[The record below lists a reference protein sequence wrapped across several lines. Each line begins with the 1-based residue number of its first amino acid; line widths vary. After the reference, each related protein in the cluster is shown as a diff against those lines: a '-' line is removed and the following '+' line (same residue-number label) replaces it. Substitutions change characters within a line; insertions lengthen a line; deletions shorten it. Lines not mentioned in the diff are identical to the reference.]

1 MHKPKTPNQFPS
13 CCPETSVGKGSRQN
27 SSIIQIV
34 KNITKKVIVKREQTN
49 LLDDSRR
56 RVNQSPIT
64 NHQSPK
70 KMFDKIITYSVRNK
84 FVIGILVLALI
95 GWGSYSLTQLP
106 IDAVPDITNNQV
118 QVITNSPNLTAPEIE
133 KFITVPVELALQ
145 NLPNVVELR
154 SISRFGFSMVT
165 VVFEDDMGTY
175 LPRELVAQQLKMAE
189 TEIPDGLGT
198 PEMTPISSG
207 LGEVYQYALFV
218 KEGFEEKYDAMKL
231 REIQDWIVK
240 RQLSGIKGVI
250 EVNSFGGKLKQ
261 YEVTINPSQ
270 LKAMNVTMTEVF
282 DALENSNEN
291 TGGAYIE
298 KDPNAYFIRSEG
310 LVENP
315 ADIEK
320 IVVKNQGET
329 PILIRD
335 VAKVKLGFAPRF
347 GALTRNGDG
356 EVVGGIVMMLKGEN
370 ASQVMERVEERVQQV
385 RKSLPEGVEI
395 QPYLVRSKLIN
406 NAIHTVEKNLLEGGL
421 IVIFIL
427 VLLLGNWRAG
437 LIVASVIPLAM
448 LFAVSLMNIFGVTAN
463 LMSLGAIDFGLIVDG
478 AVIIV
483 EAIVYRLSLRQANN
497 ETNSG
502 LTQEEMDETVTD
514 ASVKIRSSAAFGEI
528 IILIVYLPILALSGI
543 EGKTFAPMAQTVS
556 FAILGALIL
565 SLTYVPMMS
574 ALFLSKKNTAH
585 GNTLSDKIIGF
596 LQRFYTPILNKALQF
611 KTIILAGTILLFGV
625 SLWKFTTLGG
635 EFIPTLEEGD
645 LALHQILPP
654 GSSLEKSVEVS
665 GKLQDILM
673 ENFPEVEQVVTKI
686 GTAEIPTD
694 LMSMETGDIMVILK
708 PKAEWTSAKTREEL
722 VQKMEKKMNELPGI
736 SYEFTQPIQMRFNEL
751 MTGSRADIAVKIYG
765 DDLNLL
771 FQNGKKIERLV
782 ENLEGVSSVTVDQIV
797 GMPQIIVRYDY
808 SKLAQYGLQVK
819 TVNTIVRTAFAGEK
833 AGVIY
838 EGERRFDL
846 VVRLPEAMR
855 KDIENVR
862 NLLIPLSNGQ
872 SVPLSQ
878 IAAVNL
884 EKALMQISR
893 DNTKRKITVGVNV
906 LDRDVTSLVNEIQAV
921 LDKNLELPPGYFIT
935 YGGQF
940 ENFQNATKRLT
951 IAVPV
956 ALLLIFALLY
966 LTFNSLKQ
974 ATLIFTAI
982 PLAAIG
988 GIWALVF
995 RGMPFSISAGIG
1007 FIALFGVAVLNG
1019 IVLIGYFNQL
1029 KEEGFTDVRKR
1040 ILFGTQVRLRP
1051 VIMTA
1056 LVASLGFLPM
1066 ALSMSGGAEVQRPL
1080 ATVVIGGLITATLL
1094 TLVVLPILY
1103 EWIEKEGKPQKIQ

>member
-1 MHKPKTPNQFPS
+1 
-13 CCPETSVGKGSRQN
+13 
-27 SSIIQIV
+27 
-34 KNITKKVIVKREQTN
+34 
-49 LLDDSRR
+49 
-56 RVNQSPIT
+56 
-64 NHQSPK
+64 
-70 KMFDKIITYSVRNK
+70 MFDNIITYSVRNK

-145 NLPNVVELR
+145 NLPSVVELR

-175 LPRELVAQQLKMAE
+175 LPRELVAQQLKVAE
-189 TEIPDGLGT
+189 TEIPAGLGT
-198 PEMTPISSG
+198 PEMTPISTG
-207 LGEVYQYALFV
+207 LGEVYQYTLSV
-218 KEGFEEKYDAMKL
+218 KEGYEDEYDAMKL

-261 YEVTINPSQ
+261 YEVTVNPSQ
-270 LKAMNVTMTEVF
+270 LKAMNVTITEVF
-282 DALENSNEN
+282 DALESSNEN
-291 TGGAYIE
+291 TGGSYIE

-310 LVENP
+310 LAETA

-320 IVVKNQGET
+320 IVVKNQQGT
-329 PILIRD
+329 PVLIRD

-370 ASQVMERVEERVQQV
+370 AAQVMERVEERVEQV
-385 RKSLPEGVEI
+385 KKSLPEGVQI
-395 QPYLVRSKLIN
+395 QPYLVRSKLVD

-448 LFAVSLMNIFGVTAN
+448 LFAISLMNVFGVSAN

-483 EAIVYRLSLRQANN
+483 EAIVYRLAVRQEQAT
-497 ETNSG
+497 TNAP
-502 LTQEEMDETVTD
+502 LTQAEMDETVTD

-556 FAILGALIL
+556 FAIFGALIL

-574 ALFLSKKNTAH
+574 ALFLSKKNMGH
-585 GNTLSDKIIGF
+585 GNSFSDKIIKL
-596 LQRFYTPILNKALQF
+596 LQRLYTPILNKALQL
-611 KTIILAGTILLFGV
+611 KTTILAITILLFGV

-665 GKLQDILM
+665 GKLQNILM
-673 ENFPEVEQVVTKI
+673 DNFPEIEQVVTKI

-708 PKAEWTSAKTREEL
+708 PKSEWTSAKTREEL
-722 VQKMEKKMNELPGI
+722 MQKMEQKMNELPGI

-808 SKLAQYGLQVK
+808 SKLAEYGLQVR

-846 VVRLPEAMR
+846 VVRLPEEAR
-855 KDIENVR
+855 KDIEDVR
-862 NLLIPLSNGQ
+862 NLLIPLANGQ
-872 SVPLSQ
+872 TIPLTQ
-878 IAAVNL
+878 IAEVNL

-906 LDRDVTSLVNEIQAV
+906 LDRDVTSLVKEIQQV
-921 LDKNLELPPGYFIT
+921 LDEQLELPAGYFIT

-982 PLAAIG
+982 PLASIG
-988 GIWALVF
+988 GVWALVL

-1029 KEEGFTDVRKR
+1029 KQEGVINVRKR
-1040 ILFGTQVRLRP
+1040 VLFGTQVRLRP

-1066 ALSMSGGAEVQRPL
+1066 AISMSGGAEVQRPL
-1080 ATVVIGGLITATLL
+1080 ATVVIGGLLTATLL

-1103 EWIEKEGKPQKIQ
+1103 EWIEKD

>member
-1 MHKPKTPNQFPS
+1 
-13 CCPETSVGKGSRQN
+13 
-27 SSIIQIV
+27 
-34 KNITKKVIVKREQTN
+34 
-49 LLDDSRR
+49 
-56 RVNQSPIT
+56 
-64 NHQSPK
+64 
-70 KMFDKIITYSVRNK
+70 MFDKIITYSVRNK
-84 FVIGILVLALI
+84 FVIGMLVLALI

-106 IDAVPDITNNQV
+106 IDAIPDVTNNQV
-118 QVITNSPNLTAPEIE
+118 QVITNSPNLTAQEIE

-207 LGEVYQYALFV
+207 LGEVYQYTLFV
-218 KEGFEEKYDAMKL
+218 KEGFEDKYDAMKL

-240 RQLSGIKGVI
+240 RQLSGIKGVV

-291 TGGAYIE
+291 TGGSYIE

-320 IVVKNQGET
+320 IVVKNQDGT

-370 ASQVMERVEERVQQV
+370 ASQVMERVEERIQQV
-385 RKSLPEGVEI
+385 RKSLPEGVQIE
-395 QPYLVRSKLIN
+395 PYLVRSKLIN

-448 LFAVSLMNIFGVTAN
+448 LFAVSLMNVFGVTAN

-483 EAIVYRLSLRQANN
+483 EAIVYRLSLRQANGQ
-497 ETNSG
+497 TNTA
-502 LTQEEMDETVTD
+502 LTQDEMDETVTD

-585 GNTLSDKIIGF
+585 GNTFSDKIIGF
-596 LQRFYTPILNKALQF
+596 LQWFYTPILNKALQF
-611 KTIILAGTILLFGV
+611 KTIILTVTLLLFGV

-708 PKAEWTSAKTREEL
+708 PKSEWTSASTREEL
-722 VQKMEKKMNELPGI
+722 VQQMEKKMNELPGI

-771 FQNGKKIERLV
+771 FQNGKKTEQLIS
-782 ENLEGVSSVTVDQIV
+782 NLEGVTSVTVDQIV

-819 TVNTIVRTAFAGEK
+819 PVNTIVRTAFAGEK

-838 EGERRFDL
+838 EGDRRFDL
-846 VVRLPEAMR
+846 VVRMPEEMR
-855 KDIENVR
+855 KSIEDVQG
-862 NLLIPLSNGQ
+862 LLIPLSNGQ
-872 SVPLSQ
+872 SIPLSQ
-878 IAAVNL
+878 IAEVNL
-884 EKALMQISR
+884 EKAPMQISR

-906 LDRDVTSLVNEIQAV
+906 LDRDVTSLVKEIQSV
-921 LDKNLELPPGYFIT
+921 LDEKLDLPPGYYVT

-951 IAVPV
+951 VAVPV

-988 GIWALVF
+988 GVWALVF

-1029 KEEGFTDVRKR
+1029 KKEGISDVRER
-1040 ILFGTQVRLRP
+1040 IIKGTKVRLRP

-1103 EWIEKEGKPQKIQ
+1103 EWIEKD

>member
-1 MHKPKTPNQFPS
+1 
-13 CCPETSVGKGSRQN
+13 
-27 SSIIQIV
+27 
-34 KNITKKVIVKREQTN
+34 
-49 LLDDSRR
+49 
-56 RVNQSPIT
+56 
-64 NHQSPK
+64 
-70 KMFDKIITYSVRNK
+70 MFDKIIAYSVQHK
-84 FVIGILVLALI
+84 FVIGIMILALI

-118 QVITNSPNLTAPEIE
+118 QIVTNSPNLTAQEIE
-133 KFITVPVELALQ
+133 KFITSPVELSLQ
-145 NLPNVVELR
+145 NLPNIVELR
-154 SISRFGFSMVT
+154 SISRFGFSLIT

-175 LPRELVAQQLKMAE
+175 LPRELIAQQLKKAE
-189 TEIPDGLGT
+189 TEIPQGLGT

-207 LGEVYQYALFV
+207 LGEVYQYTLSV
-218 KEGFEEKYDAMKL
+218 KKGYEDQYDAMKL
-231 REIQDWIVK
+231 REIQDWVVK

-261 YEVTINPSQ
+261 YEVTVEPSQ
-270 LKAMNVTMTEVF
+270 LKAMDITITEIF

-298 KDPNAYFIRSEG
+298 KDPNAYFIRAEG
-310 LVENP
+310 LAETP
-315 ADIEK
+315 EDIEK
-320 IVVKNQGET
+320 IVVKNKNGT

-335 VAKVKLGFAPRF
+335 VAKVQLGFAPRF
-347 GALTRNGDG
+347 GALSRNGDG
-356 EVVGGIVMMLKGEN
+356 EVVGGIVMMFKGEN
-370 ASQVMERVEERVQQV
+370 AAQVMSRVEDRMVQV
-385 RKSLPEGVEI
+385 KKSLPEGVEI
-395 QPYLVRSKLIN
+395 MPYLVRSKLIN
-406 NAIHTVEKNLLEGGL
+406 NAISTVEKNLLEGGL

-448 LFAVSLMNIFGVTAN
+448 LFAVSMMNVFGVTAN

-483 EAIVYRLSLRQANN
+483 EAIVYRLSLRQAD
-497 ETNSG
+497 TT
-502 LTQEEMDETVTD
+502 LTQAEMDETVTD
-514 ASVKIRSSAAFGEI
+514 ASMKIRSSAAFGEI

-543 EGKTFAPMAQTVS
+543 EGKTFAPMAQTVG
-556 FAILGALIL
+556 FAIFGALIL

-574 ALFLSKKNTAH
+574 ALFLSKKNIKH
-585 GNTLSDKIIGF
+585 GDTFSDKIIAF
-596 LQRFYTPILNKALQF
+596 FQRIYTPFLEFALRF
-611 KTIILAGTILLFGV
+611 KTIIVAVTIVLFAFTY
-625 SLWKFTTLGG
+625 WKFSTLGG

-665 GKLQDILM
+665 TKLQNILL
-673 ENFPEVEQVVTKI
+673 ENFPEIEQVVTKI

-708 PKAEWTSAKTREEL
+708 PKSEWTSAKNREEL
-722 VQKMEKKMNELPGI
+722 VEKIEQKMSELPGI

-751 MTGSRADIAVKIYG
+751 MTGSRADIAIQIYG
-765 DDLNLL
+765 DDLTQL
-771 FQNGKKIERLV
+771 FQNGKEVEKLI
-782 ENLEGVSSVTVDQIV
+782 ENLDGITSVTVDQLV
-797 GMPQIIVRYDY
+797 GMPQIIVRYNYD
-808 SKLAQYGLQVK
+808 KLAEYGLQIK
-819 TVNTIVRTAFAGEK
+819 NVNTIVRTAFAGEK

-838 EGERRFDL
+838 EGDRRFDL
-846 VVRLPEAMR
+846 VVRMPEHLR
-855 KDIENVR
+855 KDIDNVK
-862 NLLIPLSNGQ
+862 NLLIPLENGQ
-872 SVPLSQ
+872 TIPLTQ
-878 IAAVNL
+878 IAEVTL
-884 EKALMQISR
+884 EKAPMQIAR
-893 DNTKRKITVGVNV
+893 DNTKRKITIGANV
-906 LDRDVTSLVNEIQAV
+906 LNRDVSSLVAEIESV
-921 LDKNLELPPGYFIT
+921 LDEKLDLPPGYYIT

-940 ENFQNATKRLT
+940 ENLQNATKRLK

-966 LTFNSLKQ
+966 LTFNSFKQ
-974 ATLIFTAI
+974 AALIFTAI

-988 GIWALVF
+988 GVWALVL

-1029 KEEGFTDVRKR
+1029 KNEGITDVRRR
-1040 ILFGTQVRLRP
+1040 ILIGTNVRLRP

-1103 EWIEKEGKPQKIQ
+1103 SWIEKDGDTTEFSG

>member
-1 MHKPKTPNQFPS
+1 M
-13 CCPETSVGKGSRQN
+13 
-27 SSIIQIV
+27 
-34 KNITKKVIVKREQTN
+34 
-49 LLDDSRR
+49 
-56 RVNQSPIT
+56 
-64 NHQSPK
+64 
-70 KMFDKIITYSVRNK
+70 RNK

-106 IDAVPDITNNQV
+106 IDAVPDVTNNQV

-189 TEIPDGLGT
+189 TEIPNGLGT

-207 LGEVYQYALFV
+207 LGEVYQYTLFV
-218 KEGFEEKYDAMKL
+218 KEGFEDKYDAMTL

-320 IVVKNQGET
+320 IVVKNQGGT

-370 ASQVMERVEERVQQV
+370 AAQVMERVEERVQQV

-514 ASVKIRSSAAFGEI
+514 ASIKIRSSAAFGEI

-585 GNTLSDKIIGF
+585 GNTFSDKIIGF
-596 LQRFYTPILNKALQF
+596 LQWFYTPILKKALQF
-611 KTIILAGTILLFGV
+611 KTIILTITLLLFGV

-708 PKAEWTSAKTREEL
+708 PKAEWTSASTREEL
-722 VQKMEKKMNELPGI
+722 VQKMEQKMKDLPGI

-751 MTGSRADIAVKIYG
+751 MTGSRADIAIKIYG

-782 ENLEGVSSVTVDQIV
+782 ENLKGVSSVTVDQIV

-819 TVNTIVRTAFAGEK
+819 TVNTVVRTAFAGEK

-906 LDRDVTSLVNEIQAV
+906 LDRDVTSLVNEIQAI
-921 LDKNLELPPGYFIT
+921 LDDNLELPPGYFIT

-951 IAVPV
+951 VAVPV

-966 LTFNSLKQ
+966 LTFNSFKQ

-1029 KEEGFTDVRKR
+1029 KKEGFTDVRKR
-1040 ILFGTQVRLRP
+1040 ILFGTKVRLRP

>member
-1 MHKPKTPNQFPS
+1 
-13 CCPETSVGKGSRQN
+13 
-27 SSIIQIV
+27 
-34 KNITKKVIVKREQTN
+34 
-49 LLDDSRR
+49 
-56 RVNQSPIT
+56 
-64 NHQSPK
+64 
-70 KMFDKIITYSVRNK
+70 MFDNIITYSVRNK

-145 NLPNVVELR
+145 NLPSVVELR

-175 LPRELVAQQLKMAE
+175 LPRELVAQQLKVAE
-189 TEIPDGLGT
+189 TEIPAGLGT
-198 PEMTPISSG
+198 PEMTPISTG
-207 LGEVYQYALFV
+207 LGEVYQYTLSV
-218 KEGFEEKYDAMKL
+218 KEGYEDEYDAMKL

-261 YEVTINPSQ
+261 YEVTVNPSQ
-270 LKAMNVTMTEVF
+270 LKAMNVTITEVF

-291 TGGAYIE
+291 TGGSYIE

-310 LVENP
+310 LAETA

-320 IVVKNQGET
+320 IVVKNQQGI
-329 PILIRD
+329 PVLIRD

-370 ASQVMERVEERVQQV
+370 AAQVMERVEERVEQV
-385 RKSLPEGVEI
+385 KKSLPEGVQI
-395 QPYLVRSKLIN
+395 QPYLVRSKLVD

-448 LFAVSLMNIFGVTAN
+448 LFAISLMNVFGVSAN

-483 EAIVYRLSLRQANN
+483 EAIVYRLAVRQ
-497 ETNSG
+497 EQITTNAP
-502 LTQEEMDETVTD
+502 LTQAEMDETVTD

-556 FAILGALIL
+556 FAIFGALIL

-574 ALFLSKKNTAH
+574 ALFLSKKNMGH
-585 GNTLSDKIIGF
+585 GNSFSDKIIKL
-596 LQRFYTPILNKALQF
+596 LQRLYTPILNKALQL
-611 KTIILAGTILLFGV
+611 KTTILAITILLFGV

-665 GKLQDILM
+665 GKLQNILM
-673 ENFPEVEQVVTKI
+673 DNFPEIEQVVTKI

-708 PKAEWTSAKTREEL
+708 PKSEWTSAETREEL
-722 VQKMEKKMNELPGI
+722 MQKMEQKMNELPGI

-808 SKLAQYGLQVK
+808 SKLAEYGLQVK

-846 VVRLPEAMR
+846 VVRLPEEAR
-855 KDIENVR
+855 KDIEDVR
-862 NLLIPLSNGQ
+862 NLLIPLANGQ
-872 SVPLSQ
+872 TIPLTQ
-878 IAAVNL
+878 IAEVNL

-906 LDRDVTSLVNEIQAV
+906 LDRDVTSLVEEIQQV
-921 LDKNLELPPGYFIT
+921 LDEQLELPTGYFIT

-982 PLAAIG
+982 PLASIG
-988 GIWALVF
+988 GVWALVL

-1029 KEEGFTDVRKR
+1029 KQEGVDNVRKR
-1040 ILFGTQVRLRP
+1040 VLFGTQVRLRP

-1066 ALSMSGGAEVQRPL
+1066 AISMSGGAEVQRPL
-1080 ATVVIGGLITATLL
+1080 ATVVIGGLLTATLL

-1103 EWIEKEGKPQKIQ
+1103 EWIEKD

>member
-1 MHKPKTPNQFPS
+1 
-13 CCPETSVGKGSRQN
+13 
-27 SSIIQIV
+27 
-34 KNITKKVIVKREQTN
+34 
-49 LLDDSRR
+49 
-56 RVNQSPIT
+56 
-64 NHQSPK
+64 
-70 KMFDKIITYSVRNK
+70 MFDKIIAYSVQHK
-84 FVIGILVLALI
+84 FVVGIMILALI

-106 IDAVPDITNNQV
+106 IDAVPDVTNNQV
-118 QVITNSPNLTAPEIE
+118 QVVTNSPNLTAQEIE
-133 KFITVPVELALQ
+133 KFITSPIELSLQ

-154 SISRFGFSMVT
+154 SISRFGFSLIT

-175 LPRELVAQQLKMAE
+175 LPRELVAQQLKTAE
-189 TEIPDGLGT
+189 DEIPEGLGT

-207 LGEVYQYALFV
+207 LGEVYQYTISV
-218 KEGFEEKYDAMKL
+218 KKGYEDKYDAMKL

-240 RQLSGIKGVI
+240 RQLSGIKGVV

-261 YEVTINPSQ
+261 YEVTVDPTH
-270 LKAMNVTMTEVF
+270 LKAMNITITEIF

-298 KDPNAYFIRSEG
+298 KDPNAYFIRAEG
-310 LVENP
+310 LAETP
-315 ADIEK
+315 EDIEK
-320 IVVKNQGET
+320 IVVKNRNGI

-335 VAKVKLGFAPRF
+335 VAKVQLGFAPRF
-347 GALTRNGDG
+347 GALSRNGDG

-370 ASQVMERVEERVQQV
+370 AAQVMNRVEDRMAQV
-385 RKSLPEGVEI
+385 KKSLPEGVEI
-395 QPYLVRSKLIN
+395 IPYLVRSKLIN
-406 NAIHTVEKNLLEGGL
+406 NAISTVEKNLLEGGL

-448 LFAVSLMNIFGVTAN
+448 LFAVSMMNMFGVTAN

-478 AVIIV
+478 AVIVV
-483 EAIVYRLSLRQANN
+483 EAIVYRLSLRQAD
-497 ETNSG
+497 TT
-502 LTQEEMDETVTD
+502 LTQAEMDATVTE
-514 ASVKIRSSAAFGEI
+514 ASTKIRSSAAFGEI
-528 IILIVYLPILALSGI
+528 IILIVYLPILALAGI
-543 EGKTFAPMAQTVS
+543 EGKTFAPMAKTVG
-556 FAILGALIL
+556 FAIFGALIL

-574 ALFLSKKNTAH
+574 ALILSKKHTQH
-585 GNTLSDKIIGF
+585 GGTISDKIIAF
-596 LQRFYTPILNKALQF
+596 FQRLYTPVLNFALRF
-611 KTIILAGTILLFGV
+611 KMTIIAATIIVFGLTYWQF
-625 SLWKFTTLGG
+625 STLGG

-665 GKLQDILM
+665 SKLQDIIM

-708 PKAEWTSAKTREEL
+708 PKSEWTSASSREEL
-722 VQKMEKKMNELPGI
+722 VEKMEVKMNQLPGI

-751 MTGSRADIAVKIYG
+751 MTGSRADIAIQIYG
-765 DDLNLL
+765 DDLTLL
-771 FQNGKKIERLV
+771 YQSGKKVEQLI
-782 ENLEGVSSVTVDQIV
+782 ENLDGVSSVTVDQII
-797 GMPQIIVRYDY
+797 GMPQIIIRYNYD
-808 SKLAQYGLQVK
+808 KLAQYGLQIK
-819 TVNTIVRTAFAGEK
+819 NVNQIVRTAFAGEK

-838 EGERRFDL
+838 EGDRRFDL
-846 VVRLPEAMR
+846 VVRMPERLR
-855 KDIENVR
+855 KDINNVR
-862 NLLIPLSNGQ
+862 ELLIPLDNGQ
-872 SVPLSQ
+872 MIPLTQ
-878 IAAVNL
+878 IADINL
-884 EKALMQISR
+884 EKAPMQIAR
-893 DNTKRKITVGVNV
+893 DNTKRKITIGANV
-906 LDRDVTSLVNEIQAV
+906 LNRDIESLVTEIEGV
-921 LDKNLELPPGYFIT
+921 LDTKLDLPPGYYIT

-940 ENFQNATKRLT
+940 ENLQNATKRLAV
-951 IAVPV
+951 AVPV

-966 LTFNSLKQ
+966 LTFNSFKQ
-974 ATLIFTAI
+974 AALIFTAI

-988 GIWALVF
+988 GVWALVL

-1029 KEEGFTDVRKR
+1029 KQEGMTNVRER
-1040 ILFGTQVRLRP
+1040 ILHGTKVRLRP

-1066 ALSMSGGAEVQRPL
+1066 ALSTSGGAEVQRPL
-1080 ATVVIGGLITATLL
+1080 ATVVIGGLLTATLL

-1103 EWIEKEGKPQKIQ
+1103 SWIEKTDQKS

>member
-1 MHKPKTPNQFPS
+1 
-13 CCPETSVGKGSRQN
+13 
-27 SSIIQIV
+27 
-34 KNITKKVIVKREQTN
+34 
-49 LLDDSRR
+49 
-56 RVNQSPIT
+56 
-64 NHQSPK
+64 
-70 KMFDKIITYSVRNK
+70 MFDKIIKYSVQHK
-84 FVIGILVLALI
+84 FVVGMLVIALI

-106 IDAVPDITNNQV
+106 IDAIPDVTNNQV
-118 QVITNSPNLTAPEIE
+118 QVITNSPNLTAQEIE
-133 KFITVPVELALQ
+133 KFITVPVELAMQ

-165 VVFEDDMGTY
+165 IVFEDDMGTY
-175 LPRELVAQQLKMAE
+175 LSRELVNQQLQIAAA
-189 TEIPDGLGT
+189 EIPEGLGM
-198 PEMTPISSG
+198 PEMPPISSG
-207 LGEVYQYALFV
+207 LGEVYQYTLSV
-218 KEGFEEKYDAMKL
+218 KKGYEDQYDAMKL

-240 RQLSGIKGVI
+240 RQLSGIKGVVEI
-250 EVNSFGGKLKQ
+250 NSFGGKLKQ

-270 LKAMNVTMTEVF
+270 LKAMNVTITEVF

-310 LVENP
+310 LAETP
-315 ADIEK
+315 EDIEK
-320 IVVKNQGET
+320 VVVKTVGGT

-335 VAKVKLGFAPRF
+335 VAKVQLGFAPRF

-370 ASQVMERVEERVQQV
+370 ATQVMNRVEERMTQV
-385 RKSLPEGVEI
+385 KKSLPEGVEI
-395 QPYLVRSKLIN
+395 VPYLVRSKLVN
-406 NAIHTVEKNLLEGGL
+406 NAINTVKTNLLEGGL

-448 LFAVSLMNIFGVTAN
+448 LFAVSMMNVFGVTAN

-478 AVIIV
+478 AVIVV

-497 ETNSG
+497 STNSA
-502 LTQEEMDETVTD
+502 LSQVEMDETVTD
-514 ASVKIRSSAAFGEI
+514 ASTKIRKSAAFGEI
-528 IILIVYLPILALSGI
+528 IILIVYLPILALAGM
-543 EGKTFAPMAQTVS
+543 EGKTFRPMAQTVT
-556 FAILGALIL
+556 FAIFGALIL

-574 ALFLSKKNTAH
+574 ALFLSKKNTTH
-585 GNTLSDKIIGF
+585 SNRISDTIIGF
-596 LQRFYTPILNKALQF
+596 FQRVYTPILNIALRF
-611 KTIILAGTILLFGV
+611 KTVILVTTILLFGI
-625 SLWKFTTLGG
+625 SLWKFTNLGG
-635 EFIPTLEEGD
+635 EFMPTLEEGD

-654 GSSLEKSVEVS
+654 GSSLEKSVEIS
-665 GKLQDILM
+665 GELQRILLD
-673 ENFPEVEQVVTKI
+673 NFPEVEQVVTKI

-708 PKAEWTSAKTREEL
+708 PKSEWTSAKTREEL
-722 VQKMEKKMNELPGI
+722 VKKMEKKMQNLPGI
-736 SYEFTQPIQMRFNEL
+736 AYEFTQPIQMRFNEL
-751 MTGSRADIAVKIYG
+751 MTGSRADIAVNIYG
-765 DDLNLL
+765 DNLNLL
-771 FQNGKKIERLV
+771 FSNGKKAEQLITPLQ
-782 ENLEGVSSVTVDQIV
+782 GVSSVTVDQLI
-797 GMPQIIVRYDY
+797 GMPQIIIRYDY
-808 SKLAQYGLQVK
+808 EKLAQYGLQVK
-819 TVNTIVRTAFAGEK
+819 TVNTVVRTAFAGES

-846 VVRLPEAMR
+846 VVRLPKEMR

-862 NLLIPLSNGQ
+862 SLLIPFSNGQ

-878 IAAVNL
+878 IAEVNL
-884 EKALMQISR
+884 EKAPMQISR

-906 LDRDVTSLVNEIQAV
+906 LDRDVTSLVSEIQMV
-921 LDKNLELPPGYFIT
+921 LDEKLELPPGYYIT

-940 ENFQNATKRLT
+940 ENFQNATKRLR

-988 GIWALVF
+988 GVWALVF

-1029 KEEGFTDVRKR
+1029 KKEGISDVRER
-1040 ILFGTQVRLRP
+1040 IIIGTKVRLRP

-1080 ATVVIGGLITATLL
+1080 ATVVIGGLLTATLL
-1094 TLVVLPILY
+1094 TLIVLPILY
-1103 EWIEKEGKPQKIQ
+1103 EWIEDNS

>member
-1 MHKPKTPNQFPS
+1 
-13 CCPETSVGKGSRQN
+13 
-27 SSIIQIV
+27 
-34 KNITKKVIVKREQTN
+34 
-49 LLDDSRR
+49 
-56 RVNQSPIT
+56 
-64 NHQSPK
+64 
-70 KMFDKIITYSVRNK
+70 MFDKIIAYSVQHK
-84 FVIGILVLALI
+84 FVIGILILALI

-106 IDAVPDITNNQV
+106 IDAIPDITNNQV
-118 QVITNSPNLTAPEIE
+118 QVITNSPNLTAQEIE
-133 KFITVPVELALQ
+133 KFITSPVELALQ
-145 NLPNVVELR
+145 NLPNVIELR
-154 SISRFGFSMVT
+154 SISRFGFSLIT
-165 VVFEDDMGTY
+165 IVFEDDMGTY

-189 TEIPDGLGT
+189 SEIPQGLGT

-207 LGEVYQYALFV
+207 LGEVYQYTLSIQ
-218 KEGFEEKYDAMKL
+218 KGYEDKYDAMKL

-240 RQLSGIKGVI
+240 RQLSGIKGVV

-261 YEVTINPSQ
+261 YEVTVEPSQ
-270 LKAMNVTMTEVF
+270 LKAMDITITEIF

-298 KDPNAYFIRSEG
+298 KDPNAYFIRAEG
-310 LVENP
+310 LVETP
-315 ADIEK
+315 EDIEK
-320 IVVKNQGET
+320 IVVKNRNGT

-335 VAKVKLGFAPRF
+335 VGKVQLGFAPRF

-356 EVVGGIVMMLKGEN
+356 EVVGGIIMMLKGEN
-370 ASQVMERVEERVQQV
+370 AAQVMSRVEDRMVQV
-385 RKSLPEGVEI
+385 KKSLPEGVEI
-395 QPYLVRSKLIN
+395 IPYLVRSKLIN
-406 NAIHTVEKNLLEGGL
+406 NAIATVEKNLLEGGL

-448 LFAVSLMNIFGVTAN
+448 LFAVSMMNVFGVTAN

-478 AVIIV
+478 AVIVV
-483 EAIVYRLSLRQANN
+483 EAIVYRLSLREAD
-497 ETNSG
+497 TT
-502 LTQEEMDETVTD
+502 LTQTEMDATVTD

-543 EGKTFAPMAQTVS
+543 EGKTFAPMAQTVG
-556 FAILGALIL
+556 FAIFGALIL

-574 ALFLSKKNTAH
+574 ALILSKKNIKH
-585 GNTLSDKIIGF
+585 GDTFSDKIIAF
-596 LQRFYTPILNKALQF
+596 FQRLYAPVLNFALRF
-611 KTIILAGTILLFGV
+611 KTVIVAVTIVFFGITY
-625 SLWKFTTLGG
+625 WKFSTLGG

-665 GKLQDILM
+665 GLLQDIIM
-673 ENFPEVEQVVTKI
+673 ENFPEVEQVVTKM

-708 PKAEWTSAKTREEL
+708 PKSEWTSAKNREEL
-722 VQKMEKKMNELPGI
+722 VAKMEKKMSELPGI

-751 MTGSRADIAVKIYG
+751 MTGSRADIAIQIYG

-771 FQNGKKIERLV
+771 FQNGKKVEKLI
-782 ENLEGVSSVTVDQIV
+782 ENLDGVTSVTVDQLV
-797 GMPQIIVRYDY
+797 GMPQIIIRYDY
-808 SKLAQYGLQVK
+808 AKLAQYGLQIK
-819 TVNTIVRTAFAGEK
+819 NVNTIVRTAFAGEK

-838 EGERRFDL
+838 EGDRRFDL
-846 VVRLPEAMR
+846 VVRMPEHLR
-855 KDIENVR
+855 KDINNVK
-862 NLLIPLSNGQ
+862 NLLIPLENRQ
-872 SVPLSQ
+872 TIPLTQ
-878 IAAVNL
+878 IAEVTL
-884 EKALMQISR
+884 EKAPMQIAR
-893 DNTKRKITVGVNV
+893 DNTKRKITIGANV
-906 LDRDVTSLVNEIQAV
+906 LNRDVASLVAEIESV
-921 LDKNLELPPGYFIT
+921 LDETLDLPPGYYIT

-940 ENFQNATKRLT
+940 ENLQNATKRLK
-951 IAVPV
+951 IAVPM

-966 LTFNSLKQ
+966 LTFNSFKQ
-974 ATLIFTAI
+974 AALIFTAI

-988 GIWALVF
+988 GVWALVL

-1029 KEEGFTDVRKR
+1029 KNEGIKEVERR
-1040 ILFGTQVRLRP
+1040 IIIGTNVRLRP

-1103 EWIEKEGKPQKIQ
+1103 SWIEKE

>member
-1 MHKPKTPNQFPS
+1 
-13 CCPETSVGKGSRQN
+13 
-27 SSIIQIV
+27 
-34 KNITKKVIVKREQTN
+34 
-49 LLDDSRR
+49 
-56 RVNQSPIT
+56 
-64 NHQSPK
+64 
-70 KMFDKIITYSVRNK
+70 MFDNIITYSVRNK

-145 NLPNVVELR
+145 NLPSVVELR

-175 LPRELVAQQLKMAE
+175 LPRELVAQQLKVAE
-189 TEIPDGLGT
+189 TEIPAGLGT
-198 PEMTPISSG
+198 PEMTPISTG
-207 LGEVYQYALFV
+207 LGEVYQYTLSV
-218 KEGFEEKYDAMKL
+218 KEGYEDEYDAMKL

-261 YEVTINPSQ
+261 YEVTVNPSQ
-270 LKAMNVTMTEVF
+270 LKAMNVTITEVF
-282 DALENSNEN
+282 DALESSNEN
-291 TGGAYIE
+291 TGGSYIE

-310 LVENP
+310 LAETA

-320 IVVKNQGET
+320 IVVKNQQGT
-329 PILIRD
+329 PVLIRD

-370 ASQVMERVEERVQQV
+370 AAQVMERVEERVEQV
-385 RKSLPEGVEI
+385 KKSLPEGVQI
-395 QPYLVRSKLIN
+395 QPYLVRSKLVD

-448 LFAVSLMNIFGVTAN
+448 LFAISLMNVFGVSAN

-483 EAIVYRLSLRQANN
+483 EAIVYRLAVRQEQAT
-497 ETNSG
+497 TNAP
-502 LTQEEMDETVTD
+502 LTQAEMDETVTD

-556 FAILGALIL
+556 FAIFGALIL

-574 ALFLSKKNTAH
+574 ALFLSKKNMGH
-585 GNTLSDKIIGF
+585 GNSFSDKIIKL
-596 LQRFYTPILNKALQF
+596 LQRLYTPILNKALQL
-611 KTIILAGTILLFGV
+611 KTTILAITILLFGV

-665 GKLQDILM
+665 GKLQNILM
-673 ENFPEVEQVVTKI
+673 DNFPEIEQVVTKI

-708 PKAEWTSAKTREEL
+708 PKSEWTSAETREEL
-722 VQKMEKKMNELPGI
+722 MQKMEQKMNELPGI

-808 SKLAQYGLQVK
+808 SKLAEYGLQVK

-846 VVRLPEAMR
+846 VVRLPEEAR
-855 KDIENVR
+855 KDIEDVR
-862 NLLIPLSNGQ
+862 NLLIPLANGQ
-872 SVPLSQ
+872 TIPLTQ
-878 IAAVNL
+878 IAEVNL

-906 LDRDVTSLVNEIQAV
+906 LDRDVTSLVKEIQQV
-921 LDKNLELPPGYFIT
+921 LDEQLELPAGYFIT

-982 PLAAIG
+982 PLASIG
-988 GIWALVF
+988 GVWALVL

-1029 KEEGFTDVRKR
+1029 KQEGVDNVRKR
-1040 ILFGTQVRLRP
+1040 VLFGTQVRLRP

-1066 ALSMSGGAEVQRPL
+1066 AISMSGGAEVQRPL
-1080 ATVVIGGLITATLL
+1080 ATVVIGGLLTATLL

-1103 EWIEKEGKPQKIQ
+1103 EWIEKD

>member
-1 MHKPKTPNQFPS
+1 
-13 CCPETSVGKGSRQN
+13 
-27 SSIIQIV
+27 
-34 KNITKKVIVKREQTN
+34 
-49 LLDDSRR
+49 
-56 RVNQSPIT
+56 
-64 NHQSPK
+64 
-70 KMFDKIITYSVRNK
+70 MFDKIITYSVRNK
-84 FVIGILVLALI
+84 FVIGMLVLALI

-106 IDAVPDITNNQV
+106 IDAIPDVTDNQV
-118 QVITNSPNLTAPEIE
+118 QVITNSPNLTAQEIE
-133 KFITVPVELALQ
+133 KFITSPVELALQ
-145 NLPNVVELR
+145 NLPNVVQLR

-175 LPRELVAQQLKMAE
+175 LPRELVAQQLKKAE
-189 TEIPDGLGT
+189 TEIPNGLGT

-207 LGEVYQYALFV
+207 LGEIYQYTLSV
-218 KEGFEEKYDAMKL
+218 KKGFEDKYDAMKL

-240 RQLSGIKGVI
+240 RQLSGIKGVV

-270 LKAMNVTMTEVF
+270 LKRMGVTITEVF
-282 DALENSNEN
+282 EALENSNEN

-310 LVENP
+310 LAETP
-315 ADIEK
+315 EDIEK
-320 IVVKNQGET
+320 IVVKNQGGT

-335 VAKVKLGFAPRF
+335 VATVKLGFAPRF

-370 ASQVMERVEERVQQV
+370 ATQVMERVEERVEQV
-385 RKSLPEGVEI
+385 KKSLPEGVEI
-395 QPYLVRSKLIN
+395 TPYLVRSKLVN
-406 NAIHTVEKNLLEGGL
+406 NAISTVKTNLLEGGL

-448 LFAVSLMNIFGVTAN
+448 LFAVSMMNVFGVTAN

-478 AVIIV
+478 AVIVV
-483 EAIVYRLSLRQANN
+483 EAIVYRLSLRQAN
-497 ETNSG
+497 TT
-502 LTQEEMDETVTD
+502 LTQDEMDEAVTN
-514 ASVKIRSSAAFGEI
+514 ASKKIRKSAAFGEI

-543 EGKTFAPMAQTVS
+543 EGKTFAPMAQTVT
-556 FAILGALIL
+556 FAIFGALIL

-574 ALFLSKKNTAH
+574 ALFLSKKHTTH
-585 GNTLSDKIIGF
+585 GNPISDSIIGF
-596 LQRFYTPILNKALQF
+596 FQRVYFPILNTALKF
-611 KTIILAGTILLFGV
+611 KTVVLVTTILLFGV
-625 SLWKFTTLGG
+625 SLWRFTNLGG
-635 EFIPTLEEGD
+635 EFMPTLEEGD

-673 ENFPEVEQVVTKI
+673 ENFPEVEQIVTKI

-708 PKAEWTSAKTREEL
+708 PKAEWTSASTREEL

-751 MTGSRADIAVKIYG
+751 MTGSRADIAIKIYG

-771 FQNGKKIERLV
+771 FQNGKETEKLISD
-782 ENLEGVSSVTVDQIV
+782 LEGVTSVTVDQIV

-819 TVNTIVRTAFAGEK
+819 SVNTIVRTAFAGEK

-838 EGERRFDL
+838 EGDRRFDL
-846 VVRLPEAMR
+846 VVRMPEEMR
-855 KDIENVR
+855 KNIEDVQG
-862 NLLIPLSNGQ
+862 LLIPLENGQ
-872 SVPLSQ
+872 SIPLSQ
-878 IAAVNL
+878 IAEVNL
-884 EKALMQISR
+884 EKAPMQISR

-906 LDRDVTSLVNEIQAV
+906 LDRDVTSFVQEIQGV
-921 LDKNLELPPGYFIT
+921 LEENLDLPPGYYVT

-940 ENFQNATKRLT
+940 ENFQNATKRL
-951 IAVPV
+951 IVAVPV

-966 LTFNSLKQ
+966 LTFNSFKQ

-988 GIWALVF
+988 GVWALVF

-1029 KEEGFTDVRKR
+1029 KQEGVTNVRKR
-1040 ILFGTQVRLRP
+1040 ILFGTKVRLRP

-1066 ALSMSGGAEVQRPL
+1066 ALSMSSGAEVQRPL

-1103 EWIEKEGKPQKIQ
+1103 ESIEKDGNTDLTD

>member
-1 MHKPKTPNQFPS
+1 M
-13 CCPETSVGKGSRQN
+13 
-27 SSIIQIV
+27 
-34 KNITKKVIVKREQTN
+34 
-49 LLDDSRR
+49 
-56 RVNQSPIT
+56 
-64 NHQSPK
+64 
-70 KMFDKIITYSVRNK
+70 RNK

-207 LGEVYQYALFV
+207 LGEVYQYTLFV
-218 KEGFEEKYDAMKL
+218 KEGFEDKYDAMKL
-231 REIQDWIVK
+231 REIQDWMVK

-291 TGGAYIE
+291 TGGSYIE

-320 IVVKNQGET
+320 IVVKNQGGT

-395 QPYLVRSKLIN
+395 EPYLVRSKLIN

-448 LFAVSLMNIFGVTAN
+448 LFAVSLMNVFGVTAN

-497 ETNSG
+497 ETSSG

-574 ALFLSKKNTAH
+574 ALFLSKKKIGH
-585 GNTLSDKIIGF
+585 GNTFSDKIIGF
-596 LQRFYTPILNKALQF
+596 LQRIYTPILNKALQF
-611 KTIILAGTILLFGV
+611 KTIILAVTVLLFGV

-673 ENFPEVEQVVTKI
+673 ENFPEIEQVVTKI

-708 PKAEWTSAKTREEL
+708 PKSEWTSAKTREEL

-819 TVNTIVRTAFAGEK
+819 TVNTVVRTAFAGEK

-878 IAAVNL
+878 IAEVNL

-921 LDKNLELPPGYFIT
+921 LDENLELPPGYFIT

-966 LTFNSLKQ
+966 LTFNSFKQ

-1029 KEEGFTDVRKR
+1029 KEEGFADVRKR

-1103 EWIEKEGKPQKIQ
+1103 EWIEKGER

>member
-1 MHKPKTPNQFPS
+1 M
-13 CCPETSVGKGSRQN
+13 
-27 SSIIQIV
+27 
-34 KNITKKVIVKREQTN
+34 
-49 LLDDSRR
+49 
-56 RVNQSPIT
+56 
-64 NHQSPK
+64 
-70 KMFDKIITYSVRNK
+70 RNK

-118 QVITNSPNLTAPEIE
+118 QVVTNSPNLTAPEIE

-145 NLPNVVELR
+145 NLPSVVELR

-175 LPRELVAQQLKMAE
+175 LPRELVAQQLKIAE

-207 LGEVYQYALFV
+207 LGEVYQYTLSV
-218 KEGFEEKYDAMKL
+218 KEGYEDKFDAMKL

-270 LKAMNVTMTEVF
+270 LKAMNVTITEVF

-291 TGGAYIE
+291 TGGSYIE

-310 LVENP
+310 LAESA

-320 IVVKNQGET
+320 IVVKNQHGT
-329 PILIRD
+329 PVLIRD

-370 ASQVMERVEERVQQV
+370 AAQVMERVEARVEQV
-385 RKSLPEGVEI
+385 KKSLPEGVQI
-395 QPYLVRSKLIN
+395 QPYLVRSKLVN

-448 LFAVSLMNIFGVTAN
+448 LFAVSLMNVFGVSAN

-483 EAIVYRLSLRQANN
+483 EAIVYRLAVRQEKATENIA
-497 ETNSG
+497 
-502 LTQEEMDETVTD
+502 LTQDEMDETVTE

-574 ALFLSKKNTAH
+574 ALFLSKKNMGH
-585 GNTLSDKIIGF
+585 GNSFSDKLIRL
-596 LQRFYTPILNKALQF
+596 LQRFYTPILNKALQV
-611 KTIILAGTILLFGV
+611 KTIILAITILLFGV

-665 GKLQDILM
+665 GKLQNILM
-673 ENFPEVEQVVTKI
+673 DNFPEIEQVVTKI

-708 PKAEWTSAKTREEL
+708 PKSEWTSAKTREEL
-722 VQKMEKKMNELPGI
+722 MQKMEEKMNELPGI

-771 FQNGKKIERLV
+771 FQNGKKIEKLV

-808 SKLAQYGLQVK
+808 SKLAEYGLQVK

-846 VVRLPEAMR
+846 VVRLPEEGR
-855 KDIENVR
+855 KEIEDVR
-862 NLLIPLSNGQ
+862 NLLIPLANGQ
-872 SVPLSQ
+872 TIPLTQ
-878 IAAVNL
+878 IAEVNL

-906 LDRDVTSLVNEIQAV
+906 LDRDVTSLVAEIQQV
-921 LDKNLELPPGYFIT
+921 LDEQLELPPGYFIT

-988 GIWALVF
+988 GIWALVL

-1029 KEEGFTDVRKR
+1029 KQEGVTDVRKR

-1066 ALSMSGGAEVQRPL
+1066 AISMSGGAEVQRPL
-1080 ATVVIGGLITATLL
+1080 ATVVIGGLLTATLL

-1103 EWIEKEGKPQKIQ
+1103 EWIEKD

>member
-1 MHKPKTPNQFPS
+1 M
-13 CCPETSVGKGSRQN
+13 
-27 SSIIQIV
+27 
-34 KNITKKVIVKREQTN
+34 
-49 LLDDSRR
+49 
-56 RVNQSPIT
+56 
-64 NHQSPK
+64 
-70 KMFDKIITYSVRNK
+70 RNK

-106 IDAVPDITNNQV
+106 IDAVPDVTNNQV

-189 TEIPDGLGT
+189 TEIPNGLGT

-207 LGEVYQYALFV
+207 LGEVYQYTLFV
-218 KEGFEEKYDAMKL
+218 KEGFEDKYDAMTL

-320 IVVKNQGET
+320 IVVKNQGGT

-370 ASQVMERVEERVQQV
+370 AAQVMERVEERVQQV

-514 ASVKIRSSAAFGEI
+514 ASIKIRSSAAFGEI

-585 GNTLSDKIIGF
+585 GNTFSDKIIGF
-596 LQRFYTPILNKALQF
+596 LQWFYTPILKKALQF
-611 KTIILAGTILLFGV
+611 KTIILTITLLLFGV

-665 GKLQDILM
+665 GKLQNILM

-708 PKAEWTSAKTREEL
+708 PKAEWTSASTREEL
-722 VQKMEKKMNELPGI
+722 VQKMEQKMKDLPGI

-751 MTGSRADIAVKIYG
+751 MTGSRADIAIKIYG

-782 ENLEGVSSVTVDQIV
+782 ENLKGVSSVTVDQIV

-819 TVNTIVRTAFAGEK
+819 TVNTVVRTAFAGEK

-906 LDRDVTSLVNEIQAV
+906 LDRDVTSLVNEIQAI
-921 LDKNLELPPGYFIT
+921 LDDNLELPPGYFIT

-951 IAVPV
+951 VAVPV

-966 LTFNSLKQ
+966 LTFNSFKQ

-1029 KEEGFTDVRKR
+1029 KKEGFTDVRKR
-1040 ILFGTQVRLRP
+1040 ILFGTKVRLRP

>member
-1 MHKPKTPNQFPS
+1 M
-13 CCPETSVGKGSRQN
+13 
-27 SSIIQIV
+27 
-34 KNITKKVIVKREQTN
+34 
-49 LLDDSRR
+49 
-56 RVNQSPIT
+56 
-64 NHQSPK
+64 
-70 KMFDKIITYSVRNK
+70 RNK

-106 IDAVPDITNNQV
+106 IDAVPDVTNNQV

-189 TEIPDGLGT
+189 TEIPNGLGT

-207 LGEVYQYALFV
+207 LGEVYQYTLFV
-218 KEGFEEKYDAMKL
+218 KEGFEDKYDAMTL
-231 REIQDWIVK
+231 REIQDWMVK

-320 IVVKNQGET
+320 IVVKNQGGT

-370 ASQVMERVEERVQQV
+370 AAQVMERVEERVQQV

-514 ASVKIRSSAAFGEI
+514 ASIKIRSSAAFGEI

-574 ALFLSKKNTAH
+574 ALFLSKKNTTH
-585 GNTLSDKIIGF
+585 GNTFSDKIIGF
-596 LQRFYTPILNKALQF
+596 LQWFYTPILKKALQF
-611 KTIILAGTILLFGV
+611 KTIILTITLLLFGV

-665 GKLQDILM
+665 AKIQNILL

-708 PKAEWTSAKTREEL
+708 PKSEWTSAKTREEL
-722 VQKMEKKMNELPGI
+722 MQKMEKKMRELPGI
-736 SYEFTQPIQMRFNEL
+736 AYEFTQPIQMRFNEL
-751 MTGSRADIAVKIYG
+751 MTGSRADIAIKIYG
-765 DDLNLL
+765 DDLDLL

-782 ENLEGVSSVTVDQIV
+782 ENLKGVSSVTVDQII

-819 TVNTIVRTAFAGEK
+819 TVNTVVRTAFAGEK

-906 LDRDVTSLVNEIQAV
+906 LDRDVTSLVNEIQAI
-921 LDKNLELPPGYFIT
+921 LDDNLELPPGYFIT

-951 IAVPV
+951 VAVPV

-966 LTFNSLKQ
+966 LTFNSFKQ

-1029 KEEGFTDVRKR
+1029 KKEGFTDVRKR
-1040 ILFGTQVRLRP
+1040 ILFGTKVRLRP

>member
-1 MHKPKTPNQFPS
+1 M
-13 CCPETSVGKGSRQN
+13 
-27 SSIIQIV
+27 
-34 KNITKKVIVKREQTN
+34 
-49 LLDDSRR
+49 
-56 RVNQSPIT
+56 
-64 NHQSPK
+64 
-70 KMFDKIITYSVRNK
+70 RNK

-118 QVITNSPNLTAPEIE
+118 QVVTNSPNLTAPEIE

-145 NLPNVVELR
+145 NLPSVVELR

-175 LPRELVAQQLKMAE
+175 LPRELVAQQLKIAE

-207 LGEVYQYALFV
+207 LGEVYQYTLSV
-218 KEGFEEKYDAMKL
+218 KEGYEDKFDAMKL

-270 LKAMNVTMTEVF
+270 LKAMNVTITEVF

-291 TGGAYIE
+291 TGGSYIE

-310 LVENP
+310 LAESA

-320 IVVKNQGET
+320 IVVKNQHGT
-329 PILIRD
+329 PVLIRD

-370 ASQVMERVEERVQQV
+370 AAQVMERVEARVEQV
-385 RKSLPEGVEI
+385 KKSLPEGVQI
-395 QPYLVRSKLIN
+395 QPYLVRSKLVN

-448 LFAVSLMNIFGVTAN
+448 LFAVSLMNVFGVSAN

-483 EAIVYRLSLRQANN
+483 EAIVYRLAVRQEKATENIA
-497 ETNSG
+497 
-502 LTQEEMDETVTD
+502 LTQDEMDETVTE

-574 ALFLSKKNTAH
+574 ALFLSKKNMGH
-585 GNTLSDKIIGF
+585 GNTFSDKLIRL
-596 LQRFYTPILNKALQF
+596 LQRFYTPILNKALQV
-611 KTIILAGTILLFGV
+611 KTIILAITILLFGV

-665 GKLQDILM
+665 GKLQNILM
-673 ENFPEVEQVVTKI
+673 DNFPEIEQVVTKI

-708 PKAEWTSAKTREEL
+708 PKSEWTSAKTREEL
-722 VQKMEKKMNELPGI
+722 MQKMEEKMNELPGI

-771 FQNGKKIERLV
+771 FQNGKKIEKLV

-808 SKLAQYGLQVK
+808 SKLAEYGLQVK

-846 VVRLPEAMR
+846 VVRLPEEGR
-855 KDIENVR
+855 KEIEDVR
-862 NLLIPLSNGQ
+862 NLLIPLANGQ
-872 SVPLSQ
+872 TIPLTQ
-878 IAAVNL
+878 IAEVNL

-906 LDRDVTSLVNEIQAV
+906 LDRDVTSLVAEIQQV
-921 LDKNLELPPGYFIT
+921 LDEQLELPPGYFIT

-988 GIWALVF
+988 GIWALVL

-1029 KEEGFTDVRKR
+1029 KQEGVTDVRKR

-1066 ALSMSGGAEVQRPL
+1066 AISMSGGAEVQRPL
-1080 ATVVIGGLITATLL
+1080 ATVVIGGLLTATLL

-1103 EWIEKEGKPQKIQ
+1103 EWIEKD

>member
-1 MHKPKTPNQFPS
+1 M
-13 CCPETSVGKGSRQN
+13 
-27 SSIIQIV
+27 
-34 KNITKKVIVKREQTN
+34 
-49 LLDDSRR
+49 
-56 RVNQSPIT
+56 
-64 NHQSPK
+64 
-70 KMFDKIITYSVRNK
+70 RNK

-118 QVITNSPNLTAPEIE
+118 QVVTNSPNLTAPEIE

-145 NLPNVVELR
+145 NLPSVVELR

-175 LPRELVAQQLKMAE
+175 LPRELVAQQLKIAE

-207 LGEVYQYALFV
+207 LGEVYQYTLSV
-218 KEGFEEKYDAMKL
+218 KEGYEDKFDAMKL

-270 LKAMNVTMTEVF
+270 LKAMNVTITEVF

-291 TGGAYIE
+291 TGGSYIE

-310 LVENP
+310 LAESA

-320 IVVKNQGET
+320 IVVKNQHGT
-329 PILIRD
+329 PVLIRD

-347 GALTRNGDG
+347 GALTRNGEG

-370 ASQVMERVEERVQQV
+370 AAQVMERVEARVGQV
-385 RKSLPEGVEI
+385 KKSLPEGVQI
-395 QPYLVRSKLIN
+395 QPYLVRSKLVN

-448 LFAVSLMNIFGVTAN
+448 LFAVSLMNVIGVSAN

-483 EAIVYRLSLRQANN
+483 EAIVYRLAVRQEKATENIA
-497 ETNSG
+497 
-502 LTQEEMDETVTD
+502 LTQDEMDETVTE

-574 ALFLSKKNTAH
+574 ALFLSKKNMGH
-585 GNTLSDKIIGF
+585 GNSFSDKLIRL
-596 LQRFYTPILNKALQF
+596 LQRFYTPILNKALQV
-611 KTIILAGTILLFGV
+611 KTIILAITILLFGV

-665 GKLQDILM
+665 GKLQNILM
-673 ENFPEVEQVVTKI
+673 DNFPEIEQVVTKI

-708 PKAEWTSAKTREEL
+708 PKSEWTSAKTREEL
-722 VQKMEKKMNELPGI
+722 MQKMEEKMNELPGI

-771 FQNGKKIERLV
+771 FQNGKKIEKLV

-808 SKLAQYGLQVK
+808 SKLAEYGLQVK

-846 VVRLPEAMR
+846 VVRLPEEGR
-855 KDIENVR
+855 KEIEDVR
-862 NLLIPLSNGQ
+862 NLLIPLANGQ
-872 SVPLSQ
+872 TIPLTQ
-878 IAAVNL
+878 IAEVNL

-906 LDRDVTSLVNEIQAV
+906 LDRDVTSLVAEIQQV
-921 LDKNLELPPGYFIT
+921 LDEQLELPPGYFIT

-988 GIWALVF
+988 GIWALVL

-1029 KEEGFTDVRKR
+1029 KQEGVTDVRKR

-1066 ALSMSGGAEVQRPL
+1066 AISMSGGAEVQRPL
-1080 ATVVIGGLITATLL
+1080 ATVVIGGLLTATLL

-1103 EWIEKEGKPQKIQ
+1103 EWIEKD

>member
-1 MHKPKTPNQFPS
+1 
-13 CCPETSVGKGSRQN
+13 
-27 SSIIQIV
+27 
-34 KNITKKVIVKREQTN
+34 
-49 LLDDSRR
+49 
-56 RVNQSPIT
+56 
-64 NHQSPK
+64 
-70 KMFDKIITYSVRNK
+70 MFDNIITYSVRNK
-84 FVIGILVLALI
+84 FVIGILVLTLI

-133 KFITVPVELALQ
+133 RFITVPVELALQ
-145 NLPNVVELR
+145 NLPSVVELR

-175 LPRELVAQQLKMAE
+175 LPRELVAQQLKVAE
-189 TEIPDGLGT
+189 TEIPAGLGT
-198 PEMTPISSG
+198 PEMTPISTG
-207 LGEVYQYALFV
+207 LGEIYQYTLSV
-218 KEGFEEKYDAMKL
+218 KEGFEDEYDAMRL

-261 YEVTINPSQ
+261 YEVTVNPSQ
-270 LKAMNVTMTEVF
+270 LKAMNVTITEVF

-291 TGGAYIE
+291 TGGSYIE

-310 LVENP
+310 LAETA

-320 IVVKNQGET
+320 IVVKNQHGT

-370 ASQVMERVEERVQQV
+370 AAQVMERVEARVEQV
-385 RKSLPEGVEI
+385 KKSLPEGVQI
-395 QPYLVRSKLIN
+395 QPYLVRSKLVD

-448 LFAVSLMNIFGVTAN
+448 LFAISLMNVFGVSAN

-483 EAIVYRLSLRQANN
+483 EAIVYRLAVKQ
-497 ETNSG
+497 EQITTNAP
-502 LTQEEMDETVTD
+502 LTQAEMDETVTD

-556 FAILGALIL
+556 FAIFGALIL

-574 ALFLSKKNTAH
+574 ALFLSKKNMGH
-585 GNTLSDKIIGF
+585 GNSFSDKIIKL
-596 LQRFYTPILNKALQF
+596 LQRIYTPILNKALQL
-611 KTIILAGTILLFGV
+611 KTTILAITILLFGV

-665 GKLQDILM
+665 GKLQNILM
-673 ENFPEVEQVVTKI
+673 DNFPEIEQVVTKI

-708 PKAEWTSAKTREEL
+708 PKSEWTSAETREEL
-722 VQKMEKKMNELPGI
+722 MQKMEQKMNELPGI

-771 FQNGKKIERLV
+771 FQNGKKIEQLV

-808 SKLAQYGLQVK
+808 SKLAEYGLQVK

-846 VVRLPEAMR
+846 VVRLPEEAR
-855 KDIENVR
+855 KDIEDVQ
-862 NLLIPLSNGQ
+862 NLLIPLANGQ
-872 SVPLSQ
+872 TIPLTQ
-878 IAAVNL
+878 IAEVNL

-906 LDRDVTSLVNEIQAV
+906 LDRDVTSLVEEIQQV
-921 LDKNLELPPGYFIT
+921 LDEQLELPTGYFIT

-982 PLAAIG
+982 PLASIG
-988 GIWALVF
+988 GVWALVL

-1029 KEEGFTDVRKR
+1029 KEEGVDNVRKR
-1040 ILFGTQVRLRP
+1040 VLFGTQVRLRP

-1066 ALSMSGGAEVQRPL
+1066 AISMSGGAEVQRPL
-1080 ATVVIGGLITATLL
+1080 ATVVIGGLLTATLL

-1103 EWIEKEGKPQKIQ
+1103 EWIEKD

>member
-1 MHKPKTPNQFPS
+1 
-13 CCPETSVGKGSRQN
+13 
-27 SSIIQIV
+27 
-34 KNITKKVIVKREQTN
+34 
-49 LLDDSRR
+49 
-56 RVNQSPIT
+56 
-64 NHQSPK
+64 
-70 KMFDKIITYSVRNK
+70 VRNK

-106 IDAVPDITNNQV
+106 IDAVPDVTNNQV

-189 TEIPDGLGT
+189 TEIPNGLGT

-207 LGEVYQYALFV
+207 LGEVYQYTLFV
-218 KEGFEEKYDAMKL
+218 KEGFEDKYDAMTL

-291 TGGAYIE
+291 TGGSYIE

-320 IVVKNQGET
+320 IVVKNQGGT

-370 ASQVMERVEERVQQV
+370 AAQVMERVEERVQQV

-514 ASVKIRSSAAFGEI
+514 ASIKIRSSAAFGEI

-585 GNTLSDKIIGF
+585 GNTFSDKIIGF
-596 LQRFYTPILNKALQF
+596 LQWFYTPILKKALQF
-611 KTIILAGTILLFGV
+611 KTIILTITLLLFGV

-665 GKLQDILM
+665 GKLQNILM

-708 PKAEWTSAKTREEL
+708 PKAEWTSASTREEL
-722 VQKMEKKMNELPGI
+722 VQKMEQKMKDLPGI

-751 MTGSRADIAVKIYG
+751 MTGSRADIAIKIYG

-782 ENLEGVSSVTVDQIV
+782 ENLKGVSSVTVDQIV

-819 TVNTIVRTAFAGEK
+819 TVNTVVRTAFAGEK

-906 LDRDVTSLVNEIQAV
+906 LDRDVTSLVNEIQAI
-921 LDKNLELPPGYFIT
+921 LDDNLELPPGYFIT

-951 IAVPV
+951 VAVPV

-966 LTFNSLKQ
+966 LTFNSFKQ

-1029 KEEGFTDVRKR
+1029 KKEGFTDVRQR
-1040 ILFGTQVRLRP
+1040 ILFGTKVRLRP

>member
-1 MHKPKTPNQFPS
+1 M
-13 CCPETSVGKGSRQN
+13 
-27 SSIIQIV
+27 
-34 KNITKKVIVKREQTN
+34 
-49 LLDDSRR
+49 
-56 RVNQSPIT
+56 
-64 NHQSPK
+64 
-70 KMFDKIITYSVRNK
+70 
-84 FVIGILVLALI
+84 IGILVLALI

-106 IDAVPDITNNQV
+106 IDAVPDVTNNQV

-189 TEIPDGLGT
+189 TEIPNGLGT

-207 LGEVYQYALFV
+207 LGEVYQYTLFV
-218 KEGFEEKYDAMKL
+218 KEGFEDKYDAMTL
-231 REIQDWIVK
+231 REIQDWMVK

-320 IVVKNQGET
+320 IVVKNQGGT

-370 ASQVMERVEERVQQV
+370 AAQVMERVEERVQQV

-448 LFAVSLMNIFGVTAN
+448 LFAVSMMNVFGVTAN

-514 ASVKIRSSAAFGEI
+514 ASIKIRSSAAFGEI

-585 GNTLSDKIIGF
+585 GNTFSDKIIGF
-596 LQRFYTPILNKALQF
+596 LQWFYTPILKKALQF
-611 KTIILAGTILLFGV
+611 KTIILTITLLLFGV
-625 SLWKFTTLGG
+625 SLWKFKTLGG

-665 GKLQDILM
+665 GKLQNILM

-708 PKAEWTSAKTREEL
+708 PKAEWTSASTREEL
-722 VQKMEKKMNELPGI
+722 VQKMEQKMKDLPGI

-751 MTGSRADIAVKIYG
+751 MTGSRADIAIKIYG

-782 ENLEGVSSVTVDQIV
+782 ENLKGVSSVTVDQIV

-819 TVNTIVRTAFAGEK
+819 TVNTVVRTAFAGEK

-855 KDIENVR
+855 KNIENVR
-862 NLLIPLSNGQ
+862 NLLIPLPNGQ

-906 LDRDVTSLVNEIQAV
+906 LDRDVTSLVNEIQAI
-921 LDKNLELPPGYFIT
+921 LDDNLELPPGYFIT

-951 IAVPV
+951 VAVPV

-966 LTFNSLKQ
+966 LTFNSFKQ

-1029 KEEGFTDVRKR
+1029 KKEGFTDVRKR
-1040 ILFGTQVRLRP
+1040 ILFGTKVRLRP

>member
-1 MHKPKTPNQFPS
+1 
-13 CCPETSVGKGSRQN
+13 
-27 SSIIQIV
+27 
-34 KNITKKVIVKREQTN
+34 
-49 LLDDSRR
+49 
-56 RVNQSPIT
+56 
-64 NHQSPK
+64 
-70 KMFDKIITYSVRNK
+70 MFDKIIAYSVHNK
-84 FVIGILVLALI
+84 FVIGIMILALI

-106 IDAVPDITNNQV
+106 IDAIPDITNNQV
-118 QVITNSPNLTAPEIE
+118 QVITNSPNLAAQEIE
-133 KFITVPVELALQ
+133 KFITSPIELSLQ

-154 SISRFGFSMVT
+154 SISRFGFSLIT
-165 VVFEDDMGTY
+165 VVFEDDMGMY

-189 TEIPDGLGT
+189 TEIPEGLGT

-207 LGEVYQYALFV
+207 LGEIYQYTLSV
-218 KEGFEEKYDAMKL
+218 KKGYEEQFDAMKL

-261 YEVTINPSQ
+261 YEVTVEPSH
-270 LKAMNVTMTEVF
+270 LKAMDITITEIF

-298 KDPNAYFIRSEG
+298 KDPNAYFIRAEG
-310 LVENP
+310 LAETP
-315 ADIEK
+315 EDIEK
-320 IVVKNQGET
+320 IVVKNRNGT

-335 VAKVKLGFAPRF
+335 VAKVQLGFAPRF
-347 GALTRNGDG
+347 GALSRNGDG
-356 EVVGGIVMMLKGEN
+356 EVVGGIVMMLKGAN
-370 ASQVMERVEERVQQV
+370 AAQVMSRVEDRMAQIK
-385 RKSLPEGVEI
+385 KSLPEGVEI
-395 QPYLVRSKLIN
+395 IPYLVRSKLIN

-421 IVIFIL
+421 IVVFIL

-448 LFAVSLMNIFGVTAN
+448 LFAVSMMNVFGVTAN

-478 AVIIV
+478 AVIVV
-483 EAIVYRLSLRQANN
+483 EAIVYRLSLRQAN
-497 ETNSG
+497 TALS
-502 LTQEEMDETVTD
+502 QAEMDATVTD
-514 ASVKIRSSAAFGEI
+514 ASMKIRSSAAFGEI

-543 EGKTFAPMAQTVS
+543 EGKTFAPMAQTVG
-556 FAILGALIL
+556 FAIFGALIL

-574 ALFLSKKNTAH
+574 ALILSKKNIKH
-585 GNTLSDKIIGF
+585 GDTFSDKIIGF
-596 LQRFYTPILNKALQF
+596 FQRIYAPVLNLALRF
-611 KTIILAGTILLFGV
+611 KTIIVVATVLFFG
-625 SLWKFTTLGG
+625 FTYWQFSKLGG

-665 GKLQDILM
+665 TKLQNIIM
-673 ENFPEVEQVVTKI
+673 ENFPEVEQVVTKM

-708 PKAEWTSAKTREEL
+708 PKSEWTSAKTREEL
-722 VQKMEKKMNELPGI
+722 VAKMEEKMLELPGI

-751 MTGSRADIAVKIYG
+751 MTGSRADIAIQIYG

-771 FQNGKKIERLV
+771 FQSGKKVEKLI
-782 ENLEGVSSVTVDQIV
+782 ENLDGVTSVTVDQLV
-797 GMPQIIVRYDY
+797 GMPQIIIRYDY
-808 SKLAQYGLQVK
+808 NKLAEYGLQIK
-819 TVNTIVRTAFAGEK
+819 FVNTIVRTAFAGEK

-838 EGERRFDL
+838 EGDRRFDL
-846 VVRLPEAMR
+846 VVRMPEHLR
-855 KDIENVR
+855 KDIDNVR
-862 NLLIPLSNGQ
+862 DLLIPLENGQ
-872 SVPLSQ
+872 TIPLTQ
-878 IAAVNL
+878 IASVAL
-884 EKALMQISR
+884 EKAPMQIAR
-893 DNTKRKITVGVNV
+893 DNTKRKITIGANALNRDVASLVAEIESV
-906 LDRDVTSLVNEIQAV
+906 LDE
-921 LDKNLELPPGYFIT
+921 KLELPTGYFIT

-940 ENFQNATKRLT
+940 ENLQNATKRLKV
-951 IAVPV
+951 AVPV

-966 LTFNSLKQ
+966 LTFNSFKQ
-974 ATLIFTAI
+974 AALIFTAI

-988 GIWALVF
+988 GVWALVL
-995 RGMPFSISAGIG
+995 RDMPFSISAGIG

-1029 KEEGFTDVRKR
+1029 KEDGIKEVKR
-1040 ILFGTQVRLRP
+1040 RIIIGTNVRLRP

-1066 ALSMSGGAEVQRPL
+1066 ALSSSGGAEVQRPL

-1103 EWIEKEGKPQKIQ
+1103 SWIEKDEDSEKKSGEATDLTD

>member
-1 MHKPKTPNQFPS
+1 
-13 CCPETSVGKGSRQN
+13 
-27 SSIIQIV
+27 
-34 KNITKKVIVKREQTN
+34 
-49 LLDDSRR
+49 
-56 RVNQSPIT
+56 
-64 NHQSPK
+64 
-70 KMFDKIITYSVRNK
+70 MFDKIITYSVRNK

-106 IDAVPDITNNQV
+106 IDAVPDVTNNQV

-189 TEIPDGLGT
+189 TEIPNGLGT

-207 LGEVYQYALFV
+207 LGEVYQYTLFV
-218 KEGFEEKYDAMKL
+218 KEGFEDKYDAMTL

-320 IVVKNQGET
+320 IVVKNQGGT

-370 ASQVMERVEERVQQV
+370 AAQVMERVEERVQQV

-514 ASVKIRSSAAFGEI
+514 ASIKIRSSAAFGEI

-585 GNTLSDKIIGF
+585 GNTFSDKIIGF
-596 LQRFYTPILNKALQF
+596 LQWFYTPILKKALQF
-611 KTIILAGTILLFGV
+611 KTIILTITLLLFGV

-708 PKAEWTSAKTREEL
+708 PKAEWTSASTREEL
-722 VQKMEKKMNELPGI
+722 VQKMEQKMKDLPGI

-751 MTGSRADIAVKIYG
+751 MTGSRADIAIKIYG

-782 ENLEGVSSVTVDQIV
+782 ENLKGVSSVTVDQIV

-819 TVNTIVRTAFAGEK
+819 TVNTVVRTAFAGEK

-906 LDRDVTSLVNEIQAV
+906 LDRDVTSLVNEIQAI
-921 LDKNLELPPGYFIT
+921 LDDNLELPPGYFIT

-951 IAVPV
+951 VAVPV

-966 LTFNSLKQ
+966 LTFNSFKQ

-1029 KEEGFTDVRKR
+1029 KKEGFTDVRQR
-1040 ILFGTQVRLRP
+1040 ILFGTKVRLRP

>member
-1 MHKPKTPNQFPS
+1 M
-13 CCPETSVGKGSRQN
+13 
-27 SSIIQIV
+27 
-34 KNITKKVIVKREQTN
+34 
-49 LLDDSRR
+49 
-56 RVNQSPIT
+56 
-64 NHQSPK
+64 
-70 KMFDKIITYSVRNK
+70 RNK

-106 IDAVPDITNNQV
+106 IDAVPDVTNNQV

-189 TEIPDGLGT
+189 TEIPNGLGT

-207 LGEVYQYALFV
+207 LGEVYQYTLFV
-218 KEGFEEKYDAMKL
+218 KEGFEDKYDAMTL

-320 IVVKNQGET
+320 IVVKNQGGT

-370 ASQVMERVEERVQQV
+370 AAQVMERVEERVQQV

-514 ASVKIRSSAAFGEI
+514 ASIKIRSSAAFGEI

-585 GNTLSDKIIGF
+585 GNTFSDKIIGF
-596 LQRFYTPILNKALQF
+596 LQWFYTPILKKALQF
-611 KTIILAGTILLFGV
+611 KTIILTITLLLFGV

-665 GKLQDILM
+665 GKLQNILM

-708 PKAEWTSAKTREEL
+708 PKAEWTSASTREEL
-722 VQKMEKKMNELPGI
+722 MQKMEQKMKDLPGI

-751 MTGSRADIAVKIYG
+751 MTGSRADIAIKIYG
-765 DDLNLL
+765 DDLDLL

-782 ENLEGVSSVTVDQIV
+782 ENLKGVSSVTVDQII

-819 TVNTIVRTAFAGEK
+819 TVNTVVRTAFAGEK

-906 LDRDVTSLVNEIQAV
+906 LDRDVTSLVNEIQAI
-921 LDKNLELPPGYFIT
+921 LDDNLELPPGYFIT

-951 IAVPV
+951 VAVPV

-966 LTFNSLKQ
+966 LTFNSFKQ

-1029 KEEGFTDVRKR
+1029 KKEGFTDVRQR
-1040 ILFGTQVRLRP
+1040 ILFGTKVRLRP

>member
-1 MHKPKTPNQFPS
+1 M
-13 CCPETSVGKGSRQN
+13 
-27 SSIIQIV
+27 
-34 KNITKKVIVKREQTN
+34 
-49 LLDDSRR
+49 
-56 RVNQSPIT
+56 
-64 NHQSPK
+64 
-70 KMFDKIITYSVRNK
+70 RNK

-106 IDAVPDITNNQV
+106 IDAVPDVTNNQV

-189 TEIPDGLGT
+189 TEIPNGLGT

-207 LGEVYQYALFV
+207 LGEVYQYTLFV
-218 KEGFEEKYDAMKL
+218 KEGFEDKYDAMTL

-320 IVVKNQGET
+320 IVVKNQGGT

-370 ASQVMERVEERVQQV
+370 AAQVMERVEERVQQV

-448 LFAVSLMNIFGVTAN
+448 LFAESLMNIFGVTAN

-514 ASVKIRSSAAFGEI
+514 ASIKIRSSAAFGEI

-585 GNTLSDKIIGF
+585 GNTFSDKIIGF
-596 LQRFYTPILNKALQF
+596 LQWFYTPILKKALQF
-611 KTIILAGTILLFGV
+611 KTIILTITLLLFGV

-708 PKAEWTSAKTREEL
+708 PKAEWTSASTREEL
-722 VQKMEKKMNELPGI
+722 VQKMEQKMKDLPGI

-751 MTGSRADIAVKIYG
+751 MTGSRADIAIKIYG

-782 ENLEGVSSVTVDQIV
+782 ENLKGVSSVTVDQIV

-819 TVNTIVRTAFAGEK
+819 TVNTVVRTAFAGEK

-862 NLLIPLSNGQ
+862 NLLIPLPNGQ

-906 LDRDVTSLVNEIQAV
+906 LDRDVTSLVNEIQAI
-921 LDKNLELPPGYFIT
+921 LDDNLELPPGYFIT

-951 IAVPV
+951 VAVPV

-966 LTFNSLKQ
+966 LTFNSFKQ

-1029 KEEGFTDVRKR
+1029 KKEGFTDVRQR
-1040 ILFGTQVRLRP
+1040 ILFGTKVRLRP

>member
-1 MHKPKTPNQFPS
+1 ML
-13 CCPETSVGKGSRQN
+13 E
-27 SSIIQIV
+27 
-34 KNITKKVIVKREQTN
+34 
-49 LLDDSRR
+49 
-56 RVNQSPIT
+56 
-64 NHQSPK
+64 
-70 KMFDKIITYSVRNK
+70 KIINYSIHNK
-84 FVIGILVLALI
+84 LIVLLFTAGIIGFGL
-95 GWGSYSLTQLP
+95 YSLANIP
-106 IDAVPDITNNQV
+106 IGAVPDVTNNQV

-189 TEIPDGLGT
+189 TEIPNGLGT

-207 LGEVYQYALFV
+207 LGEVYQYTLFV
-218 KEGFEEKYDAMKL
+218 KEGFEDKYDAMTL

-291 TGGAYIE
+291 TGGSYIE

-320 IVVKNQGET
+320 IVVKNQGGT

-370 ASQVMERVEERVQQV
+370 AAQVMERVEERVQQV

-514 ASVKIRSSAAFGEI
+514 ASIKIRSSAAFGEI

-585 GNTLSDKIIGF
+585 GNTFSDKIIGF
-596 LQRFYTPILNKALQF
+596 LQWFYTPILKKALQF
-611 KTIILAGTILLFGV
+611 KTIILTITLLLFGV

-665 GKLQDILM
+665 GKLQNILM

-708 PKAEWTSAKTREEL
+708 PKAEWTSASTREEL
-722 VQKMEKKMNELPGI
+722 MQKMEQKMKDLPGI

-751 MTGSRADIAVKIYG
+751 MTGSRADIAIKIYG

-782 ENLEGVSSVTVDQIV
+782 ENLKGVSSVTVDQII

-819 TVNTIVRTAFAGEK
+819 TVNTVVRTAFAGEK

-906 LDRDVTSLVNEIQAV
+906 LDRDVTSLVNEIQAI
-921 LDKNLELPPGYFIT
+921 LDDNLELPPGYFIT

-951 IAVPV
+951 VAVPV

-966 LTFNSLKQ
+966 LTFNSFKQ

-1029 KEEGFTDVRKR
+1029 KKEGFTDVRQR
-1040 ILFGTQVRLRP
+1040 ILFGTKVRLRP